1 MRPIQSRS
9 LKSIDTFGALLKG
22 NKLDIVKIQEQ
33 LDTNR
38 RSVAFDSYDITLKQL
53 YDMVLERMVDIA
65 PEYQRHFVWDQARQ
79 SALIESLFLGIPIPS
94 LFMATNRD
102 ASWEVID
109 GLQRLTTILNF
120 IGNNEE
126 LKDIKINHKKLK
138 LSGLEKL
145 DSMNGLLYEDLPK
158 SMQFMLQ
165 TRPLR
170 ITVLNDR
177 SDFNVR
183 YDLFERL
190 NTGGVTLHEQ
200 EIRNCVYVG
209 EFNDFIKDLAK
220 NEDFRSVVK
229 MTENA
234 ERSGSYEELVLR
246 FFAYH
251 EDSDSFIHSVKGFL
265 NDYMEKKTNNFKDNK
280 YLNSLFVATFKAI
293 NDNLPG
299 GIVRGAR
306 KNLTPIVLYE
316 AISVGCAKAINSGE
330 KYDLS
335 NLKHLLN
342 DSEIKKCTT
351 GATNSKKMIDKRIS
365 LVKERLLNA
374 V

>member
-1 MRPIQSRS
+1 LNI
-9 LKSIDTFGALLKG
+9 I
-22 NKLDIVKIQEQ
+22 KIQEQ
-33 LDTNR
+33 LDSNR

-53 YDMVLERMVDIA
+53 YDMVLEGMVDIA
-65 PEYQRHFVWDQARQ
+65 PEYQRHFVWDSNRQ

-94 LFMATNRD
+94 LFMASNRD

-120 IGNNEE
+120 IGNDNELE
-126 LKDIKINHKKLK
+126 KISINHEKLK

-145 DSMNGLLYEDLPK
+145 DSMNGLIYDDLPK

-200 EIRNCVYVG
+200 EIRNCVYIG
-209 EFNDFIKDLAK
+209 PFNDFIKDLSEGA
-220 NEDFRSVVK
+220 DFRAVVK
-229 MTENA
+229 MTVNA

-251 EDSDSFIHSVKGFL
+251 EDAEQFVHSVKGFL
-265 NDYMEKKTNNFKDNK
+265 NEFMAKKTESFKDK
-280 YLNSLFVATFKAI
+280 ESRYLKNTFQETFKVLR
-293 NDNLPG
+293 DNLPD
-299 GIVRGAR
+299 GIVRGVR
-306 KNLTPIVLYE
+306 KNITPVVLYE
-316 AISVGCAKAINSGE
+316 AISVGCAKAIGSGE
-330 KYDLS
+330 NYYPEKLEA
-335 NLKHLLN
+335 LLN
-342 DSEIKKCTT
+342 DPEVKRCTT
-351 GATNSKKMIDKRIS
+351 GATNSKKMVLKRINI
-365 LVKERLLNA
+365 VKDTLINDI
-374 V
+374 

>member
-1 MRPIQSRS
+1 MNI
-9 LKSIDTFGALLKG
+9 I
-22 NKLDIVKIQEQ
+22 KIQEQ
-33 LDTNR
+33 LDSNR

-53 YDMVLERMVDIA
+53 YDMVLEGMVDIA
-65 PEYQRHFVWDQARQ
+65 PEYQRHFVWDSNRQ

-94 LFMATNRD
+94 LFMASNRD

-120 IGNNEE
+120 IGNDNE
-126 LKDIKINHKKLK
+126 LKNILIKHEKLK

-145 DSMNGLLYEDLPK
+145 DSMNGLIYDDLPK

-200 EIRNCVYVG
+200 EIRNCVYIG
-209 EFNDFIKDLAK
+209 PFNDFIKDLSV
-220 NEDFRSVVK
+220 NSDFRAVVK
-229 MTENA
+229 MTANA

-251 EDSDSFIHSVKGFL
+251 EDAEQFVHSVKGFL
-265 NDYMEKKTNNFKDNK
+265 NEFMEKKTESFKDKESKELKKIFQN
-280 YLNSLFVATFKAI
+280 TFKVLR
-293 NDNLPG
+293 DNLPD

-306 KNLTPIVLYE
+306 KNITPVVLYE
-316 AISVGCAKAINSGE
+316 AISVGCAKAIGSGE
-330 KYDLS
+330 NYAPEKLEA
-335 NLKHLLN
+335 LLN
-342 DSEIKKCTT
+342 DPEVKKSTT
-351 GATNSKKMIDKRIS
+351 GATNSKKMVLKRINIVKDT
-365 LVKERLLNA
+365 LVNGI
-374 V
+374 

>member
-1 MRPIQSRS
+1 
-9 LKSIDTFGALLKG
+9 
-22 NKLDIVKIQEQ
+22 
-33 LDTNR
+33 
-38 RSVAFDSYDITLKQL
+38 
-53 YDMVLERMVDIA
+53 MVDIA
-65 PEYQRHFVWDQARQ
+65 PEYQRHFVWDEARQ

-120 IGNNEE
+120 IGNAEE
-126 LKDIKINHKKLK
+126 LKDLKINHKKLK

-145 DSMNGLLYEDLPK
+145 DSMNGLQYEDLPK

-200 EIRNCVYVG
+200 EIRNCVYIG
-209 EFNDFIKDLAK
+209 EFNDFIKELAG

-229 MTENA
+229 MTENS

-251 EDSDSFIHSVKGFL
+251 EDSDSFVHSVKGFL
-265 NDYMEKKTNNFKDNK
+265 NDYMEKKTNNFKDKKN
-280 YLNSLFVATFKAI
+280 LNELFETTFRAL
-293 NDNLPG
+293 NNNLPD

-306 KNLTPIVLYE
+306 KNITPIVLYE
-316 AISVGCAKAINSGE
+316 AVTVGCAKAINSGE
-330 KYDLS
+330 QYDLS
-335 NLKHLLN
+335 QLVSLLN
-342 DSEIKKCTT
+342 DVELKKYTT
-351 GATNSKKMIDKRIS
+351 GATNSKKMLEKRVAIVKDK
-365 LVKERLLNA
+365 LLNA

>member
-1 MRPIQSRS
+1 M
-9 LKSIDTFGALLKG
+9 
-22 NKLDIVKIQEQ
+22 NIVKIQEQ
-33 LDTNR
+33 LDSNR

-53 YDMVLERMVDIA
+53 YDMVLEEMIDIA
-65 PEYQRHFVWDQARQ
+65 PEYQRHFVWDAKRQ

-94 LFMATNRD
+94 LFMASNKD

-120 IGNNEE
+120 IGNDEE
-126 LKDIKINHKKLK
+126 LKDISIKHEKLK

-145 DSMNGLLYEDLPK
+145 ESMNGLHFDDLPK

-200 EIRNCVYVG
+200 EIRNCVYIG
-209 EFNDFIKDLAK
+209 PFNDFLKELSE
-220 NEDFRSVVK
+220 NEDFRAVVK
-229 MTENA
+229 MTANA

-251 EDSDSFIHSVKGFL
+251 ENAEQFVHSVKGFL
-265 NDYMEKKTNNFKDNK
+265 NDYMEQKTEKFKDKDRKELNK
-280 YLNSLFVATFKAI
+280 LFLDTFKALK
-293 NDNLPG
+293 DNLPD

-306 KNLTPIVLYE
+306 KNITPVVLYE
-316 AISVGCAKAINSGE
+316 AISVGCAKAITSNRQV
-330 KYDLS
+330 DLAK
-335 NLKHLLN
+335 LEDLLN
-342 DSEIKKCTT
+342 DQEVKKATT
-351 GATNSKKMIDKRIS
+351 GATNSKKMVLKRINI
-365 LVKERLLNA
+365 VKDTLLNDI
-374 V
+374 

>member
-1 MRPIQSRS
+1 M
-9 LKSIDTFGALLKG
+9 
-22 NKLDIVKIQEQ
+22 NIVKIQDQ

-120 IGNNEE
+120 IGNDEE
-126 LKDIKINHKKLK
+126 LKNLKINHKKLK

-200 EIRNCVYVG
+200 EIRNCVYIG
-209 EFNDFIKDLAK
+209 EFNDFIKELAE

-265 NDYMEKKTNNFKDNK
+265 NDYMEKKTNNFKDKK
-280 YLNSLFVATFKAI
+280 YLNDLFVTTFKVI
-293 NDNLPG
+293 NENLIE

-330 KYDLS
+330 QYDLS
-335 NLKHLLN
+335 RLRSLLN
-342 DSEIKKCTT
+342 DPEIKKCTT
-351 GATNSKKMIDKRIS
+351 GATNSKKMVDKRIS

>member
-1 MRPIQSRS
+1 M
-9 LKSIDTFGALLKG
+9 
-22 NKLDIVKIQEQ
+22 DIVKVQEQ
-33 LDTNR
+33 LEKNR

-53 YDMVLERMVDIA
+53 YDMVLEGMVDIA
-65 PEYQRHFVWDQARQ
+65 PEYQRHFVWDSKRQ

-120 IGNNEE
+120 IGESGE
-126 LKDIKINHKKLK
+126 LSRLNINHKKLK

-145 DSMNGLLYEDLPK
+145 DSMNGLKYEDLPK

-177 SDFNVR
+177 SDFDVR

-190 NTGGVTLHEQ
+190 NTGGVILHEQ
-200 EIRNCVYVG
+200 EIRNCVYIG
-209 EFNDFIKDLAK
+209 EFNDFIKDLAE

-246 FFAYH
+246 FFAYYC
-251 EDSDSFIHSVKGFL
+251 DSESFVHSVKEFL
-265 NDYMEKKTNNFKDNK
+265 NDFMEKKTNSFKDK
-280 YLNSLFVATFKAI
+280 KQLKGLFKTTFRALNE
-293 NDNLPG
+293 NLPE

-306 KNLTPIVLYE
+306 KNITPIVLYE
-316 AISVGCAKAINSGE
+316 AVSVGCAKAINSGE
-330 KYDLS
+330 QYDLT
-335 NLKHLLN
+335 NLPNLLN
-342 DSEIKKCTT
+342 DVDLKKYTT
-351 GATNSKKMIDKRIS
+351 GATNSKKMLEKRIS
-365 LVKERLLNA
+365 LVKGRLLNA

>member
-1 MRPIQSRS
+1 MNI
-9 LKSIDTFGALLKG
+9 I
-22 NKLDIVKIQEQ
+22 KIQEQ
-33 LDTNR
+33 LDSNR

-53 YDMVLERMVDIA
+53 YDMVLEGMVDIA
-65 PEYQRHFVWDQARQ
+65 PEYQRHFVWDSNRQ

-94 LFMATNRD
+94 LFMASNRD

-120 IGNNEE
+120 IGNDNELE
-126 LKDIKINHKKLK
+126 KISIKHEKLK

-145 DSMNGLLYEDLPK
+145 DSMNGLNYDDLPK

-200 EIRNCVYVG
+200 EIRNCVYIG
-209 EFNDFIKDLAK
+209 PFNDFIKDLSE
-220 NEDFRSVVK
+220 NSDFRAVVK
-229 MTENA
+229 MTANA

-251 EDSDSFIHSVKGFL
+251 ENAEQFVHSVKGFL
-265 NDYMEKKTNNFKDNK
+265 NEYMEKKTESFKDKESKELKNIF
-280 YLNSLFVATFKAI
+280 LNTFKVLR
-293 NDNLPG
+293 DNLPD

-306 KNLTPIVLYE
+306 KNITPVVLYE
-316 AISVGCAKAINSGE
+316 AISVGCAKAIGSGE
-330 KYDLS
+330 NYYPEKLEV
-335 NLKHLLN
+335 LLN
-342 DSEIKKCTT
+342 DPEIKKCTT
-351 GATNSKKMIDKRIS
+351 GATNSKKMVLKRINIVKDT
-365 LVKERLLNA
+365 LVNDI
-374 V
+374 

>member
-1 MRPIQSRS
+1 MNI
-9 LKSIDTFGALLKG
+9 I
-22 NKLDIVKIQEQ
+22 KIQEQ
-33 LDTNR
+33 LDSNR

-53 YDMVLERMVDIA
+53 YDMVLEGMVDIA
-65 PEYQRHFVWDQARQ
+65 PEYQRHFVWDSNRQ

-94 LFMATNRD
+94 LFMASNRD

-120 IGNNEE
+120 IGNDNELE
-126 LKDIKINHKKLK
+126 KISIKHEQLK

-145 DSMNGLLYEDLPK
+145 DSMNGLIYGDLPK

-177 SDFNVR
+177 SDFTVR

-200 EIRNCVYVG
+200 EIRNCVYIG
-209 EFNDFIKDLAK
+209 PFNDFIKDLSE
-220 NEDFRSVVK
+220 NHDFRAVVK
-229 MTENA
+229 MTANA

-251 EDSDSFIHSVKGFL
+251 EDAEQFVHSVKGFL
-265 NDYMEKKTNNFKDNK
+265 NEFMEKKTESFKDKESKELRKVFQN
-280 YLNSLFVATFKAI
+280 TFKVLR
-293 NDNLPG
+293 DNLPD

-306 KNLTPIVLYE
+306 KNITPVVLYE
-316 AISVGCAKAINSGE
+316 AISVGCALAIGSGE
-330 KYDLS
+330 IYAPEKLAA
-335 NLKHLLN
+335 LLN
-342 DSEIKKCTT
+342 NPEVKKCTT
-351 GATNSKKMIDKRIS
+351 GATNSKKMVLKRINIVKDT
-365 LVKERLLNA
+365 LVNG

>member
-1 MRPIQSRS
+1 M
-9 LKSIDTFGALLKG
+9 
-22 NKLDIVKIQEQ
+22 NIVKIQEQ
-33 LDTNR
+33 LNSNR
-38 RSVAFDSYDITLKQL
+38 RSVSFDSYDITLKQL
-53 YDMVLERMVDIA
+53 YDMVLEHMVDIA
-65 PEYQRHFVWDQARQ
+65 PEYQRHFVWDQTRQ

-94 LFMATNRD
+94 LFMATNKD

-109 GLQRLTTILNF
+109 GLQRLTTVLNF
-120 IGNNEE
+120 MGTNEE
-126 LKDIKINHKKLK
+126 LDGLKINHNKLK

-145 DSMNGLLYEDLPK
+145 DSMNGLFYEDLPK
-158 SMQFMLQ
+158 SIRFMLQ

-200 EIRNCVYVG
+200 EIRNCVYIG
-209 EFNDFIKDLAK
+209 EFNDFIKHLAG
-220 NEDFRSVVK
+220 NIDFRNVVK

-251 EDSDSFIHSVKGFL
+251 EDSELFVHSVKGFL
-265 NDYMEKKTNNFKDNK
+265 NDYMEKKTKKFEDKK
-280 YLNSLFVATFKAI
+280 YLNELFVKTFKAI
-293 NDNLPG
+293 NDNLPE

-316 AISVGCAKAINSGE
+316 AISVGCAKAMNSG
-330 KYDLS
+330 KVYDLS
-335 NLKHLLN
+335 ILNTLLN
-342 DSEIKKCTT
+342 DADVKKCTT
-351 GATNSKKMIDKRIS
+351 GATNSKKMVDTRIT
-365 LVKERLLNA
+365 LVKDRLLNA
-374 V
+374 I

>member
-1 MRPIQSRS
+1 MNI
-9 LKSIDTFGALLKG
+9 I
-22 NKLDIVKIQEQ
+22 KIQEQ
-33 LDTNR
+33 LDSNR

-53 YDMVLERMVDIA
+53 YDMVLEGMVDIA
-65 PEYQRHFVWDQARQ
+65 PEYQRHFVWDSKRQ
-79 SALIESLFLGIPIPS
+79 STLIESLLLGIPIPS
-94 LFMATNRD
+94 LFMASNKD

-120 IGNNEE
+120 IGKDSELEE
-126 LKDIKINHKKLK
+126 ISIKHEKLK

-145 DSMNGLLYEDLPK
+145 DSMNGLHYDDLPK

-200 EIRNCVYVG
+200 EIRNCVYIG
-209 EFNDFIKDLAK
+209 PFNDFLKELSE
-220 NEDFRSVVK
+220 NTDFRAVVK
-229 MTENA
+229 MTANA

-251 EDSDSFIHSVKGFL
+251 ENAEQFVHSVKGFL
-265 NDYMEKKTNNFKDNK
+265 NDYMEQKTKQFKDK
-280 YLNSLFVATFKAI
+280 ESKAPKKMFRKTFKTL
-293 NDNLPG
+293 NESLPD
-299 GIVRGAR
+299 GIVRGTR
-306 KNLTPIVLYE
+306 KNITPVVLFE
-316 AISVGCAKAINSGE
+316 AISVGSAKAIASGKE
-330 KYDLS
+330 CDFTKLEV
-335 NLKHLLN
+335 LLN
-342 DSEIKKCTT
+342 DSEIKKATT
-351 GATNSKKMIDKRIS
+351 GATNSKKMVLKRINIVKDT
-365 LVKERLLNA
+365 LVNDI
-374 V
+374 